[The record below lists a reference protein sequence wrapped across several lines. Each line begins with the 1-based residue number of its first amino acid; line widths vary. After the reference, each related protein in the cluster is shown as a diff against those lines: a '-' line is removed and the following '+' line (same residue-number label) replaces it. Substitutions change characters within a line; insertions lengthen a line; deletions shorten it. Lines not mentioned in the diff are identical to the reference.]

1 MDNVSPPIIAAESA
15 EIAHLVPN
23 GAATAPVD
31 ISIVVPALNEEITV
45 GEFVDWCKKGL
56 SHAGVTGQILVVDS
70 SDDRTPDIVLEHGGE
85 VLRTPKRGLGRAYI
99 DAIPYIRGK
108 WIVMGDADLT
118 YDFRELTPFVQA
130 FRSGAEFVMG
140 SRFRG
145 SIEKGAMPG
154 LHRYFGTPFTTWI
167 LNRIYRSNYSDIH
180 CGMRGLTR
188 AALDKINLK
197 SQSWEYASEMVLKAA
212 RLGLVTVEV
221 PVKFYKDRQG
231 RVSHLKRMGWLSPW
245 VAGWL
250 NLKVMLV
257 YTPDSFLLKPG
268 VVLTALGLLLSV
280 ALSGGPITVGPIGFS
295 LYWML
300 FGMTCTTLGYSCIQI
315 GVLARIMHG
324 LRPSSVQR
332 VQRCFTY
339 NRGMLVALVCA
350 VAGTCLLG
358 TLVWRYVQLGLR
370 LYTISHLAIF
380 GLLLI
385 VLAFQTFSFTL
396 LLEMAQHA
404 APGPDHRL

>member
-1 MDNVSPPIIAAESA
+1 
-15 EIAHLVPN
+15 
-23 GAATAPVD
+23 
-31 ISIVVPALNEEITV
+31 
-45 GEFVDWCKKGL
+45 
-56 SHAGVTGQILVVDS
+56 
-70 SDDRTPDIVLEHGGE
+70 
-85 VLRTPKRGLGRAYI
+85 
-99 DAIPYIRGK
+99 
-108 WIVMGDADLT
+108 
-118 YDFRELTPFVQA
+118 
-130 FRSGAEFVMG
+130 
-140 SRFRG
+140 
-145 SIEKGAMPG
+145 
-154 LHRYFGTPFTTWI
+154 
-167 LNRIYRSNYSDIH
+167 
-180 CGMRGLTR
+180 
-188 AALDKINLK
+188 
-197 SQSWEYASEMVLKAA
+197 
-212 RLGLVTVEV
+212 
-221 PVKFYKDRQG
+221 
-231 RVSHLKRMGWLSPW
+231 
-245 VAGWL
+245 
-250 NLKVMLV
+250 
-257 YTPDSFLLKPG
+257 
-268 VVLTALGLLLSV
+268 
-280 ALSGGPITVGPIGFS
+280 
-295 LYWML
+295 ML